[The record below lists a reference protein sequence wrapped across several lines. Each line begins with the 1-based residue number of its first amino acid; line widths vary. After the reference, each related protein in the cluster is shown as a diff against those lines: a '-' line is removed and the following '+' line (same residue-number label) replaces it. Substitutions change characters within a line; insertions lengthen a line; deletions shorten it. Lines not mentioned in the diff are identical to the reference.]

1 MDTRRPTVQMLGRFQ
16 PWHQGHSELFKR
28 AHAKTGQVVIMIRDT
43 GEGYHN
49 RQQMIDEITSLGFNL
64 DKDFMI
70 MDVPNIINITYGRDV
85 GYSIEQETFD
95 KEIEQIS
102 ATEIRKNL

>member
-1 MDTRRPTVQMLGRFQ
+1 
-16 PWHQGHSELFKR
+16 
-28 AHAKTGQVVIMIRDT
+28 MIRDT

-49 RQQMIDEITSLGFNL
+49 RQQMIDELNSLGFEL

-70 MDVPNIINITYGRDV
+70 MDVPNITNITYGRDL
-85 GYSIEQETFD
+85 GYVIEKETFD
-95 KEIEQIS
+95 KQIEKIS

>member
-1 MDTRRPTVQMLGRFQ
+1 
-16 PWHQGHSELFKR
+16 
-28 AHAKTGQVVIMIRDT
+28 MIRDT

-102 ATEIRKNL
+102 ATEIRKKMK